1 LDWESKQKTTKQNAK
16 QNTMKK
22 LFFFAALVIGLSS
35 CSNIETRVLTV
46 QRMDG
51 KVQQIESTISMNVQG
66 DSIMVADIYS
76 SSYGSR
82 TKYYGNLGFETPE
95 DSFSSDSS
103 GTFSIH
109 YEPAV
114 VLKVE

>member
-1 LDWESKQKTTKQNAK
+1 
-16 QNTMKK
+16 MKK

-35 CSNIETRVLTV
+35 CTDNTRVLTI

-51 KVQQIESTISMNVQG
+51 EIQQIESTVSMNVKG

-95 DSFSSDSS
+95 DSFSSDST

-114 VLKVE
+114 VLKVEVK

>member
-1 LDWESKQKTTKQNAK
+1 
-16 QNTMKK
+16 MKK

-51 KVQQIESTISMNVQG
+51 KVQQIESTVSMNVQG

-95 DSFSSDSS
+95 DSFSSDST

>member
-1 LDWESKQKTTKQNAK
+1 
-16 QNTMKK
+16 MKK
-22 LFFFAALVIGLSS
+22 VLFFAAVVIGLSS
-35 CSNIETRVLTV
+35 CTDSQPTKTLTI

-66 DSIMVADIYS
+66 DSIMVADVYS

-82 TKYYGNLGFETPE
+82 TRYYGNFGFETPE
-95 DSFSSDSS
+95 DSFSSDST

-114 VLKVE
+114 VLKVEVD

>member
-1 LDWESKQKTTKQNAK
+1 
-16 QNTMKK
+16 
-22 LFFFAALVIGLSS
+22 
-35 CSNIETRVLTV
+35 
-46 QRMDG
+46 
-51 KVQQIESTISMNVQG
+51 
-66 DSIMVADIYS
+66 MVSDIYS

-82 TKYYGNLGFETPE
+82 TRYYGNLGFETPE

-114 VLKVE
+114 VINVKVD

>member
-1 LDWESKQKTTKQNAK
+1 
-16 QNTMKK
+16 MKNF
-22 LFFFAALVIGLSS
+22 FFFAAVVIGLSS
-35 CSNIETRVLTV
+35 CTNSQPNKTLTI

-51 KVQQIESTISMNVQG
+51 KVQQIESTISMNVVG
-66 DSIMVADIYS
+66 DSIMVSDIYS

-82 TKYYGNLGFETPE
+82 TRYYGNLGFETPE

-114 VLKVE
+114 VINVKVD

>member
-1 LDWESKQKTTKQNAK
+1 
-16 QNTMKK
+16 MKNF
-22 LFFFAALVIGLSS
+22 FFFAALVIGLSS
-35 CSNIETRVLTV
+35 CSNIETRVLTI

-51 KVQQIESTISMNVQG
+51 EVQQIESTISMNVQG

-82 TKYYGNLGFETPE
+82 TRYYGNFGFETPE
-95 DSFSSDSS
+95 DTFCCDSS

-114 VLKVE
+114 VLKVDIE